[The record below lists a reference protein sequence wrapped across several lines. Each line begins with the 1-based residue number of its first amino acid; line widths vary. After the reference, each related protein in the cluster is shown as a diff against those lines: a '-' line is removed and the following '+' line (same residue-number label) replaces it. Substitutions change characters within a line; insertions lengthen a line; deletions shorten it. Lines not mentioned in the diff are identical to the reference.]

1 MRTTDF
7 RKRAAG
13 RKTMIAVL
21 LVILAAIT
29 LSLFSTCKPASGPSA
44 TREYSGRIKVG
55 HLVGVCMSP
64 LFLAHAKGYF
74 KDEGLDVELV
84 FMPNPGDATTALTGR
99 AVQFIHNPFTNTY
112 LSVSQGAPLK
122 IIAGSGNGGL
132 YCIAQPESGIKNL
145 ADLKSKANTG
155 LRVGSERINTLEL
168 TFYRTIQNQGLN
180 YNQFN
185 MIWFTDHF
193 SMLAA
198 FQQKQVD
205 VVTHVEPYAT
215 MLIDKY
221 GGVPLGN
228 SFDVWGKDSP
238 DCVVSARDDFL
249 KQYPDTVKKYLR
261 ALLRADAFIK
271 SDQAEAV
278 DLLDANH
285 YYKVDKETLKGALPR
300 QPPGVDLRNGVKG
313 METAISDMVSLG
325 YLKTKPANVV
335 DLSLLN
341 EVIQE
346 SKSTRGN

>member
-1 MRTTDF
+1 MRMIKTVCCMIAIAATMTTC
-7 RKRAAG
+7 G
-13 RKTMIAVL
+13 RKNVTPNAE
-21 LVILAAIT
+21 
-29 LSLFSTCKPASGPSA
+29 FSGK
-44 TREYSGRIKVG
+44 IKVG

-84 FMPNPGDATTALTGR
+84 FMPNPGDSTTALTGG
-99 AVQFIHNPFTNTY
+99 AIQFIHNPFTNTY
-112 LSVSQGAPLK
+112 SAVSQGAPLK
-122 IIAGSGNGGL
+122 IVAGSGNGGL
-132 YCIAQPESGIKNL
+132 FCIAQPESGIKNL
-145 ADLKSKANTG
+145 ADLKAKANTG

-168 TFYRTIQNQGLN
+168 TFYRTIENQGLN
-180 YNQFN
+180 YKDFN
-185 MIWFTDHF
+185 MVWFTDHF

-228 SFDVWGKDSP
+228 SFDVWGADSP
-238 DCVVSARDDFL
+238 DCVVSVREDFL
-249 KQYPDTVKKYLR
+249 KQYPETVKKYLR

-271 SDQAEAV
+271 SNQGEAV
-278 DLLDANH
+278 EVLDAAH
-285 YYKVDKETLKGALPR
+285 YYKVDKETLRAAIPR

-313 METAISDMVSLG
+313 MDTAINDMVSLG

-335 DLSLLN
+335 DLSLLE
-341 EVIQE
+341 EVIRE
-346 SKSTRGN
+346 GKSAPRQ

>member
-1 MRTTDF
+1 MKTTDS
-7 RKRAAG
+7 RYRAKS
-13 RKTMIAVL
+13 RKTTISFL
-21 LVILAAIT
+21 LVILVL
-29 LSLFSTCKPASGPSA
+29 LSLSFFSTCKPASGPSA
-44 TREYSGRIKVG
+44 TGEYSGRIKVG

-84 FMPNPGDATTALTGR
+84 FMPNPGDSTTALMGS

-112 LSVSQGAPLK
+112 LSVAQGAPLK
-122 IIAGSGNGGL
+122 IVAGSGNGGL
-132 YCIAQPESGIKNL
+132 YCIAQPGSGIKTL

-168 TFYRTIQNQGLN
+168 TFYRTIENQGLN
-180 YNQFN
+180 YKDFN

-228 SFDVWGKDSP
+228 SFDVWGADSP

-249 KQYPDTVKKYLR
+249 KQYPETVKKYLR

-271 SDQAEAV
+271 GNQAEAV
-278 DLLDANH
+278 DVLDAGH
-285 YYKVDKETLKGALPR
+285 YYKVDKETLRGAIPR

-313 METAISDMVSLG
+313 MDTAISDMVSLG
-325 YLKTKPANVV
+325 YLKTKPTDVV
-335 DLSLLN
+335 DLSLLD
-341 EVIQE
+341 EVIRE
-346 SKSTRGN
+346 GKSTPRQ